1 MGYKGRYAGCHMT
14 TYGVQTPLAGMAAR
28 LASRTGNLTAKA
40 REKLKVY
47 DWYIAHGKNVS
58 LTSRHFGYSRL
69 SIRRWIGK
77 VKMLGP
83 VGLNEKSKRPNRVRR
98 PTTNS
103 DTIEQICYLRK
114 KYPAWS
120 KYKIGTLVR
129 KVGFLVSNSTV
140 GRVIKRKGFINPK
153 VSRKRQKAALSP
165 RRRFPKGLKIQE
177 AGQLIQIDV
186 KHIMLP
192 GGRRH
197 YQFTAIDVLS
207 KERVLDTYSS
217 ESSRNASLFLEI
229 CLKEFSSPIKAIQTD
244 NGAPFQKEFEMA
256 CRKHGID
263 HFFIEPRQPKQ
274 NSYVEIS
281 HEADDREFYN
291 LGNVYIDFETQR
303 AKLKEWQKIWNEVRP
318 HQALGYLTPME
329 YLSYLKSEN
338 SKISPIILQT

>member
-1 MGYKGRYAGCHMT
+1 MT

-47 DWYIAHGKNVS
+47 DWHTKHGKNVS
-58 LTSRHFGYSRL
+58 LTSRHFGFSRL
-69 SIRRWIGK
+69 SVRTWVRKIK
-77 VKMLGP
+77 QSGP
-83 VGLNEKSKRPNRVRR
+83 IGLNEMSKRPHRLRT
-98 PTTNS
+98 PTTRFEIVDGVVS
-103 DTIEQICYLRK
+103 LRK
-114 KYPAWS
+114 KYPVWS
-120 KYKIGTLVR
+120 KYKIGTLIR
-129 KVGFLVSNSTV
+129 KKGINISDSTV
-140 GRVIKRKGFINPK
+140 GRIFKRKHLINPK
-153 VSRKRQKAALSP
+153 VSRKKRKAALSP

-177 AGQLIQIDV
+177 AGQLVQIDV

-207 KERVLDTYSS
+207 KERVLETYPS
-217 ESSRNASLFLEI
+217 ESSRNAALFLEV
-229 CLKEFSSPIKAIQTD
+229 CLKEFSNPIKAIQTD
-244 NGAPFQKEFEMA
+244 NGAPFQKEFEMT
-256 CRKHGID
+256 CKKHRID

-291 LGNVYIDFETQR
+291 LGNVYINFETQR
-303 AKLKEWQKIWNEVRP
+303 AKLKEWQKTWNEVRP
-318 HQALGYLTPME
+318 HQALGQLTPRE